1 MSSVGWGVPVMF
13 DANAVALENSK
24 NTQVIEGMKETNERL
39 EAMREASE
47 EKRESKREME
57 DKQRLVDTWA

>member
-1 MSSVGWGVPVMF
+1 MSSVGWGGPVMF
-13 DANAVALENSK
+13 DANAVALENAK
-24 NTQVIEGMKETNERL
+24 NTQVIESMKETNERL

-47 EKRESKREME
+47 EKRDAKRESE